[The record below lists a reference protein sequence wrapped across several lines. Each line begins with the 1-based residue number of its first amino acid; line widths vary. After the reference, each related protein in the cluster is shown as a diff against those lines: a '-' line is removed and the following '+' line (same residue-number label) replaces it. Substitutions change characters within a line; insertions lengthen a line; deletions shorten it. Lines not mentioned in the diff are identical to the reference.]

1 MERRN
6 EIVRVSVVGILAN
19 LVLVAFKAAVGLVS
33 GSIAV
38 ILDAVNNLSDAL
50 SSVITIVGTKLAGKA
65 PDKKHPYGYGRI
77 ENISSVTIAVIVLLA
92 GLTAFKE
99 SVEKIIHPETANYT
113 AVSLIIIAAAVAVKL
128 LLGRYVKGKGEQ
140 LNSDSLIASGSDAL
154 FDAAISVS
162 TLVAA
167 GVSLIWH
174 VSIEGWLGAVIAA
187 VIVKSG
193 VEILLESLG
202 SIIGQRVDGELAVSL
217 KEYVS
222 SFEAVRGA
230 YDLTLHNY
238 GPEKIIGSVHVEVP
252 DDLTAHQIHRL
263 TRRISEGVYE
273 KFGIILTVG
282 IYAANTD
289 SPEIAA
295 MREQVLSILQTYPD
309 FQQLHGFYVEQEEKR
324 VSFDVI
330 LAFGAD
336 AARIREEVMGKLQTL
351 YPDYTFQ
358 MVLDS
363 DFSD

>member
-1 MERRN
+1 MDRRN
-6 EIVRVSVVGILAN
+6 EIVKVSVVGIAAN
-19 LVLVAFKAAVGLVS
+19 LVLVAFKAAVGLIS

-92 GLTAFKE
+92 GLTSFKE
-99 SVEKIIHPETANYT
+99 SVEKILHPEEANYT

-167 GVSLIWH
+167 AVSLIWH
-174 VSIEGWLGAVIAA
+174 VSIEGWLGALIAV

-193 VEILLESLG
+193 VEILMESLG
-202 SIIGQRVDGELAVSL
+202 SIIGARVEGELSTKL
-217 KEYVS
+217 KGYVTG
-222 SFEAVRGA
+222 FEGVRGA

-238 GPEKIIGSVHVEVP
+238 GPEKIIGSVHVELP
-252 DDLTAHQIHRL
+252 DDMTARQIHHL
-263 TRRISEGVYE
+263 TRRISAGVYQE
-273 KFGIILTVG
+273 FGIILTVG
-282 IYAANTD
+282 IYAANTASD
-289 SPEIAA
+289 EATA
-295 MREQVLSILQTYPD
+295 MREKLAAITGEYPE
-309 FQQLHGFYVEQEEKR
+309 FRQLHGFYLEPETKY
-324 VSFDVI
+324 VSFDAV
-330 LAFGAD
+330 LDFGCD
-336 AARIREEVMGKLQTL
+336 AAHIREEILTKLREL
-351 YPDYTFQ
+351 YPDYTFD